1 MSHSSPRMGDLLPNT
16 HSCCPPS
23 SNHPQQNLKA
33 DIIIK
38 GRWKIW
44 CLVNKKCS
52 QIYSLN
58 LNLRLCAYVWFTKDA
73 ERGKETNL
81 GFFFKKK
88 IWFIHLFISFK
99 SPETDNTCLVCVS
112 LPPAQMRVQSRRASK
127 ERTKLFW
134 KTRSQRWQKTTE
146 ARRHESFSV
155 SNVYSPGVK
164 VKCIVGLFLMWKSS

>member
-81 GFFFKKK
+81 GFFLKKNLIYTPVYK
-88 IWFIHLFISFK
+88 FQITWNWQHL
-99 SPETDNTCLVCVS
+99 
-112 LPPAQMRVQSRRASK
+112 
-127 ERTKLFW
+127 
-134 KTRSQRWQKTTE
+134 
-146 ARRHESFSV
+146 
-155 SNVYSPGVK
+155 PGVCFTSTSTNEGS
-164 VKCIVGLFLMWKSS
+164 VKKSFERENETVLEDEITAMAEDDWSQATRIIQCVECVFTWC